1 MLQLK
6 RGSPSPLLLISQ
18 AEASADTSLPLL
30 GQAEKAHCK
39 RLALLVTPLSLP
51 PCLNLSLAAG
61 GYFIPAASSGGESPV
76 LPEVVWIA
84 RGTAPGHG
92 AAVGCSPP
100 MVGLRI
106 EESQAEGRG
115 WVPSTQP
122 DGSVPP
128 HCSQTLQEEA
138 VVSWGGGARGGEE
151 PGTLCRREGLISPR
165 GGTSHARGR
174 QRRCSNALSRPQKNL
189 AVSFV
194 PSRCLR
200 LARAPLSLGFPFAQP
215 LSTSSHHCTHLPL
228 ASAALMLFVAW
239 CLCLGPGTS
248 GI

>member
-1 MLQLK
+1 MGRQRSCPGP
-6 RGSPSPLLLISQ
+6 RG
-18 AEASADTSLPLL
+18 
-30 GQAEKAHCK
+30 C
-39 RLALLVTPLSLP
+39 
-51 PCLNLSLAAG
+51 G
-61 GYFIPAASSGGESPV
+61 GV
-76 LPEVVWIA
+76 Q
-84 RGTAPGHG
+84 
-92 AAVGCSPP
+92 PP

-165 GGTSHARGR
+165 EGTSHARGR
-174 QRRCSNALSRPQKNL
+174 QRCSNALSRPQIKL

-194 PSRCLR
+194 PSRCLL
-200 LARAPLSLGFPFAQP
+200 LARAPLHLGFPFPQP

-228 ASAALMLFVAW
+228 ASAALMLFVAQ
-239 CLCLGPGTS
+239 CLCPGLGTIGF
-248 GI
+248 